1 MKRSPLLSGLAIA
14 AALAACASP
23 SDPGRPLEI
32 ALACTLPSN
41 CISTLDGGIAPLRFD
56 GDAPRALAR
65 LKRTLEGFPGAR
77 IVHSDATTVDT
88 VFTTAAGF
96 QDDVTFRID
105 PLKQRIDFRS
115 RSRIG
120 LFDFGK
126 NRSRMQA
133 FSERFMSAGD

>member
-1 MKRSPLLSGLAIA
+1 MKTPVLPCVLAVA

-23 SDPGRPLEI
+23 ADPSAPIEV
-32 ALACTLPSN
+32 ALACALPSN
-41 CISTLDGGIAPLRFD
+41 CVSTLDGGAAPLRFE
-56 GDAPRALAR
+56 GDAARALAR
-65 LKRTLEGFPGAR
+65 LKRTLAGFPGTR
-77 IVHSDATTVDT
+77 IVRSDASAVDT

-96 QDDVTFRID
+96 QDDVSFRID

-126 NRSRMQA
+126 NRSRMKEFAQ
-133 FSERFMSAGD
+133 RFTSAGD

>member
-1 MKRSPLLSGLAIA
+1 MKSSILLSALAIA

-23 SDPGRPLEI
+23 SEPGRPIEV

-41 CISTLDGGIAPLRFD
+41 CISTIDGGMAPLRFE
-56 GDAPRALAR
+56 GDVSRALAR
-65 LKRTLEGFPGAR
+65 LKRTLEAFPGAR
-77 IVHSDATTVDT
+77 IVRIDATTVDT

-96 QDDVTFRID
+96 QDEVTFRID
-105 PLKQRIDFRS
+105 PPKQRIDFRS

-126 NRSRMQA
+126 NRSRMQE